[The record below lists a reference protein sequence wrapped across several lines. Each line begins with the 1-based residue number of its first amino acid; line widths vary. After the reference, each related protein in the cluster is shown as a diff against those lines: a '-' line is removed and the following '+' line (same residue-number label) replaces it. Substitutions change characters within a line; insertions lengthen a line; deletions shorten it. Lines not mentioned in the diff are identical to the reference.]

1 MERPKQQAI
10 AFALG
15 VLLAG
20 GTAGFASYPLV
31 HRDDS
36 SIEGKRKAMY
46 DDLDLAPAQRAHMDS
61 VFDARNCQIESIF
74 KPVQP
79 ALDSL
84 KTSTREQINLILTPE
99 QRTRLDARRR
109 DDEARHD
116 ADKKRVQAAC
126 RR

>member
-20 GTAGFASYPLV
+20 GVAGFASYPLV

-36 SIEGKRKAMY
+36 SIEAKRKAMY
-46 DDLDLAPAQRAHMDS
+46 DDLELAPAQRARMDS
-61 VFDARNCQIESIF
+61 LFDARNCLVDSVF

-79 ALDSL
+79 ALDAI
-84 KTSTREQINLILTPE
+84 KASTREQINRILTPE

-109 DDEARHD
+109 DDEARH
-116 ADKKRVQAAC
+116 AAEKRRVQAAC